1 MMAALAHTED
11 VWDQLLPG
19 YPIDGLFMDDSFQ
32 RLYDGERRFGLLFTG
47 FSVLAIV
54 IACMGLFS
62 LATFV
67 LERKKKEIALRKVMG
82 AAIGQIFYSVL
93 KYFVRLILFAAV
105 VSLPLSYFLGE
116 KWLEDYVDRIQISA
130 WLLIV
135 PLVAILVIA
144 LVTISFQTYRSAVRN
159 PVDALKEE

>member
-1 MMAALAHTED
+1 MA
-11 VWDQLLPG
+11 
-19 YPIDGLFMDDSFQ
+19 
-32 RLYDGERRFGLLFTG
+32 
-47 FSVLAIV
+47 VL

-82 AAIGQIFYSVL
+82 AAIGQIFYGVSR
-93 KYFVRLILFAAV
+93 YFICLILFAAV
-105 VSLPLSYFLGE
+105 ISLPLSYFLGE
-116 KWLEDYVDRIQISA
+116 KWLEDYVERISING
-130 WLLIV
+130 WLLII
-135 PLVAILVIA
+135 PLITILTIA